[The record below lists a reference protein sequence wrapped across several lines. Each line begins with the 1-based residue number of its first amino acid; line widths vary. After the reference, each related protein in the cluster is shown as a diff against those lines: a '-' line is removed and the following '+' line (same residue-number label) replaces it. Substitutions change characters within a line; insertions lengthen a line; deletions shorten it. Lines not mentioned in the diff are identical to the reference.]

1 MKSTITI
8 QDGHISVNFTPE
20 TDLER
25 LSLAELGDDVSVS
38 RAHQSIVLK
47 PRRASI
53 LKISDRMPESESSTS
68 R

>member
-8 QDGHISVNFTPE
+8 QGSQISVSFAPE
-20 TDLER
+20 TELER

-38 RAHQSIVLK
+38 RAHQCIVLK
-47 PRRASI
+47 PRRANI
-53 LKISDRMPESESSTS
+53 LKFSERLESESSTG

>member
-53 LKISDRMPESESSTS
+53 LKISDRIPETESNTS

>member
-25 LSLAELGDDVSVS
+25 LSLSELGDDVSVS

-53 LKISDRMPESESSTS
+53 LKISDRIAENESNTG